1 MAQVILEGIKEVSG
15 MLEEYR
21 QSLAK
26 LVDNSK
32 EIDELTQEMTES
44 AAAINKG
51 SAAMKSDL
59 LADQKRLE
67 AESDA
72 TVAETERLILMLA
85 AGGFLFGCVWAFFLG
100 KGISRP
106 MTAMCNAMRKLA
118 AGNFEVVLPGLGRKD
133 ELTEVYDT
141 AVHWADVFLVA
152 TPIRWGAASSLYYK
166 MVERMNCIQNQ
177 ITIRNKVLMRDKVAA

>member
-1 MAQVILEGIKEVSG
+1 VRFLNRSGSSFKLPTLRFRAKIMLASALARLKFVENALKAISTTNGKIVEGIKEVSG

-21 QSLAK
+21 QALTK

-67 AESDA
+67 AESDE
-72 TVAETERLILMLA
+72 TIGETERLIPILA
-85 AGGFLFGCVWAFFLG
+85 AG
-100 KGISRP
+100 
-106 MTAMCNAMRKLA
+106 
-118 AGNFEVVLPGLGRKD
+118 
-133 ELTEVYDT
+133 
-141 AVHWADVFLVA
+141 
-152 TPIRWGAASSLYYK
+152 
-166 MVERMNCIQNQ
+166 
-177 ITIRNKVLMRDKVAA
+177 